1 MVRTTRQKIDKEI
14 ENLNH
19 AINQSDLT
27 HSNRILHQQHQNM
40 YVYICVVLS
49 RSVMSDCLS
58 PYGL

>member
-1 MVRTTRQKIDKEI
+1 MVRATRQKIGKER

-19 AINQSDLT
+19 TINQLDLT

-49 RSVMSDCLS
+49 RSIMSDCL
-58 PYGL
+58 